1 MSAFAL
7 GKVLTQLAYPLC
19 LALGL
24 VAIALVQ
31 LARRRLSAVRL
42 CLVAALLLL
51 VPPSVPACS
60 FHLRNWLET
69 RYRPVAPEAAPRAG
83 AIVLLGGA
91 IAPPHPPYYWTDL
104 NGAVDRIF
112 HAARLWRA
120 GKAPIVVSSGGG
132 GPYIGGPQTPSEAM
146 ADVLVELG
154 VSRDAI
160 VLEKQSRNT
169 YENAL
174 YSKQLLDERGIR
186 DVLVVT
192 SASHMLRAL
201 AVFRSLGLHA
211 IPAPTDYEGG
221 GAIDYTWPT
230 VWIPDAGALVGTGMA
245 MKEYLGIAVYTLRGW
260 IHVDA
265 LRSAL
270 GGSDLP

>member
-1 MSAFAL
+1 LSAFAL
-7 GKVLTQLAYPLC
+7 VKILTQLFYPLC
-19 LALGL
+19 IALALM
-24 VAIALVQ
+24 AIALVQ
-31 LARRRLSAVRL
+31 LARRRLPAGRRL
-42 CLVAALLLL
+42 LVAALLVL
-51 VPPSVPACS
+51 VPPSLPACGFPLLS
-60 FHLRNWLET
+60 WLES
-69 RYRPVAPEAAPRAG
+69 RYPPVVPESTPSAG

-91 IAPPHPPYYWTDL
+91 ISPRHPPLDWTDL

-146 ADVLVELG
+146 ADILVELG

-174 YSKQLLDERGIR
+174 YSKRLLDERGIR

-201 AVFRSLGLHA
+201 SVFRSLGLQA
-211 IPAPTDYEGG
+211 IPAPTDFETG
-221 GAIDYTWPT
+221 GAIDYTWPS
-230 VWIPDAGALVGTGMA
+230 VWIPDAGALAETGVA
-245 MKEYLGIAVYTLRGW
+245 VKEYLGIAVYMARGW
-260 IHVDA
+260 IHLDA
-265 LRSAL
+265 LQSAL
-270 GGSDLP
+270 RGSSE

>member
-1 MSAFAL
+1 LSAYAL
-7 GKVLTQLAYPLC
+7 TKILTQLAYPLC
-19 LALGL
+19 IALGL
-24 VAIALVQ
+24 LAIALVL
-31 LARRRLSAVRL
+31 LARRRVRGARRL
-42 CLVAALLLL
+42 LVAALLLL
-51 VPPSVPACS
+51 AVPSLPAFG
-60 FHLRNWLET
+60 FHLLHSLEG
-69 RYRPVAPEAAPRAG
+69 RYPPVAPEAAPNAG

-91 IAPPHPPYYWTDL
+91 ISPPHPPLYWADL
-104 NGAVDRIF
+104 NGAADRIL

-146 ADVLVELG
+146 ADILVELG

-174 YSKQLLDERGIR
+174 YSKRLLDERGIR

-192 SASHMLRAL
+192 SAAHMLRAL
-201 AVFRSLGLHA
+201 AVFRSLGLNA
-211 IPAPTDYEGG
+211 VPAATDFESG
-221 GAIDYTWPT
+221 GAIDYEYPA
-230 VWIPDAGALVGTGMA
+230 VWIPDAGALVGTGAA

-260 IHVDA
+260 IHLDA

-270 GGSDLP
+270 Q

>member
-1 MSAFAL
+1 LSAFAL
-7 GKVLTQLAYPLC
+7 GKILTQLAYPLC
-19 LALGL
+19 IALGL
-24 VAIALVQ
+24 LAIALVS
-31 LARRRLSAVRL
+31 LARRRATAARR

-51 VPPSVPACS
+51 GLPSLPA
-60 FHLRNWLET
+60 FGFQLLHGLES
-69 RYRPVAPEAAPRAG
+69 RYPPVAPESAPSAG

-91 IAPPHPPYYWTDL
+91 ISPPHPPLYWTDL

-146 ADVLVELG
+146 ADILVELG
-154 VSRDAI
+154 VARDAI

-174 YSKQLLDERGIR
+174 YSKRLLDERGIR

-201 AVFRSLGLHA
+201 SVFRSLGLHA

-270 GGSDLP
+270 SESE